1 MSSGLE
7 RLLRPR
13 SIAVIGGGAWC
24 ANVVAECR
32 KIGFEGALWPIH
44 PKREEVA
51 GVPTYASIA
60 DLPDAPDATFI
71 GINRHATVDAVAEL
85 AEMGAGGAVCFASG
99 FREADRETGDGAAL
113 QERLLEVAGD
123 MVLLGPN
130 CYGLINYLDG
140 AALWPDLHGGKP
152 VDRGVAIVAQSSNIA
167 INLTMQRRGLPL
179 AYVVTVGNQAQ
190 TGFAEVG
197 MCLLDDPR
205 VTALGLYIEGVG
217 DLRAFEA
224 LSEKA
229 RRLGK
234 PIVALKVGRSDEA
247 RTGAVSHTASL
258 AGSDAGA
265 TALLERLGIAEIRS
279 LPALLETLKLLHVTG
294 PLPSNRIASM
304 SCSGG
309 EASLMADTG
318 LSRGVVYP
326 PLEDAQRAGLA
337 GALGP
342 KVTLAN
348 PLDYHTYI
356 WGDEAAI
363 ERTFTAMMQG
373 SSLALGIVVLDFP
386 KAELGGAAEWDQ
398 VIRAVHKTM
407 VNSGKPMAIL
417 ASLPENLPEK
427 VAETLFGLGI
437 VPFTGMDEAL
447 AAIAAAAWLGADRS
461 PSEPLLLPG
470 TPGNLRTHA
479 EREAKEAL
487 ARHGLSV
494 PKSIEASNA
503 ESAAAAVGEIGFP
516 LVLKGIGIA
525 HKTEAGAVRVGLASA
540 DEVRA
545 AARAMPTEQFLVEQM
560 VSGAVAELLV
570 GVTLDPAHGYV
581 LTLAAGGVQTE
592 ILKDSATLLLPASD
606 AEIEAALDSLRIAP
620 LLDGFRGAPP
630 ADRVAIVAAVRA
642 VQDFVASHDGRVNE
656 VEINPLLC
664 LPEGAVAVDALIR
677 MGDDNE

>member
-1 MSSGLE
+1 MSSALE
-7 RLLRPR
+7 RLLRPQ

-44 PKREEVA
+44 PKRVEIA
-51 GVPTYASIA
+51 GAPTYASIA

-85 AEMGAGGAVCFASG
+85 SEMGAGGAVCFASG

-113 QERLLEVAGD
+113 QEKLLEVAGD

-217 DLRAFEA
+217 DLRAFET

-229 RRLGK
+229 RTLGK
-234 PIVALKVGRSDEA
+234 PIVALKVGRSEEA

-265 TALLERLGIAEIRS
+265 SALLERLGIAEIRS
-279 LPALLETLKLLHVTG
+279 LPALLESLKLLHVTG

-326 PLEDAQRAGLA
+326 PLEDGQRADLA
-337 GALGP
+337 ESLGA

-373 SSLALGIVVLDFP
+373 GSLALGIVVLDFP
-386 KAELGGAAEWDQ
+386 KVELGGAAEWDQ

-407 VNSGKPMAIL
+407 TNSGKPMAIV

-427 VAETLFGLGI
+427 VAETLFDLGI

-447 AAIAAAAWLGADRS
+447 TAIAAAAWLGADHVRA
-461 PSEPLLLPG
+461 EPLLLPG
-470 TPGNLRTHA
+470 VPEHLRTYA
-479 EREAKEAL
+479 EREAKDAL
-487 ARHGLSV
+487 AHHGLSV
-494 PKSIEASNA
+494 PKSIEASDA
-503 ESAAAAVGEIGFP
+503 ESAVTAAGEIGFP
-516 LVLKGIGIA
+516 LVLKGLGIA
-525 HKTEAGAVRVGLASA
+525 HKTEAGAVRIGLTSTE
-540 DEVRA
+540 EVRA
-545 AARAMPTEQFLVEQM
+545 AADAMPTEQFLVERM

-570 GVTLDPAHGYV
+570 GVTLDPAHGYL

-592 ILKDSATLLLPASD
+592 ILKDSVTLLLPASD
-606 AEIEAALDSLRIAP
+606 TEIEAALDRLRIAP
-620 LLDGFRGAPP
+620 LLDGYRGAPP
-630 ADRVAIVAAVRA
+630 ADRAAIVAAVRA
-642 VQDFVASHDGRVNE
+642 VQDFVAAQDGRVSE

>member
-71 GINRHATVDAVAEL
+71 GINRHATVETVAEL

-113 QERLLEVAGD
+113 QEKLLEVAGD
-123 MVLLGPN
+123 MILLGPN

-197 MCLLDDPR
+197 MSLLDDPR
-205 VTALGLYIEGVG
+205 VTALGLYIEGIG

-229 RRLGK
+229 RKLGK
-234 PIVALKVGRSDEA
+234 PIVALKVGRSEEA
-247 RTGAVSHTASL
+247 RTGTISHTASL

-265 TALLERLGIAEIRS
+265 TALLERFGIAELRS

-318 LSRGVVYP
+318 LLRGVVYP
-326 PLEDAQRAGLA
+326 PLEDMQRAELS

-356 WGDEAAI
+356 WGDEAAV

-373 SSLALGIVVLDFP
+373 STLGLGIVVLDFP
-386 KAELGGAAEWDQ
+386 KIELGGAAEWDQ

-407 VNSGKPMAIL
+407 SNSGKPMAIL

-427 VAETLFGLGI
+427 VAETLFDLGI

-447 AAIAAAAWLGADRS
+447 TAIAAAAWLGEDRA

-470 TPGNLRTHA
+470 EPGNLRTHA

-494 PKSIEASNA
+494 PKSIDASSV
-503 ESAAAAVGEIGFP
+503 ESAAAAAGEVGFP

-525 HKTEAGAVRVGLASA
+525 HKTEAGAVRVGLGSA
-540 DEVRA
+540 EEVRA
-545 AARAMPTEQFLVEQM
+545 AAEAMPTEMFLIEQM
-560 VSGAVAELLV
+560 VSGAVVELLV

-592 ILKDSATLLLPASD
+592 ILKDNATLLLPASD
-606 AEIEAALDSLRIAP
+606 AAIEAALGRLRIAP
-620 LLDGFRGAPP
+620 LLAGYRGAPS
-630 ADRVAIVAAVRA
+630 ADKGAIIAAVRA
-642 VQDFVASHDGRVNE
+642 VQGFVAAQNGRVSE

-664 LPEGAVAVDALIR
+664 LPKGAVAVDALIR
-677 MGDDNE
+677 MGDEDE